1 MQYFLIIDIHL
12 ILSLFIFE
20 CFSCF
25 HIMRVS
31 IPWEIFSLKT
41 WISTCTC
48 NEESLNVLSS
58 SYSLYKQDHWLSF
71 LIGSIFFFWWLISIL
86 HECQLTIY
94 HIYIYIYIYIYYV
107 AYEIVH
113 KFFKV
118 RLNMKSYKTTST
130 RTLVVEAGKTE

>member
-71 LIGSIFFFWWLISIL
+71 LIGSTFFFWWLISIL
-86 HECQLTIY
+86 HECQLTVCN
-94 HIYIYIYIYIYYV
+94 IYYV
-107 AYEIVH
+107 SYEIVH
-113 KFFKV
+113 KFSKVCFK
-118 RLNMKSYKTTST
+118 MKSYKTTST

>member
-31 IPWEIFSLKT
+31 IPWEFFSLKT
-41 WISTCTC
+41 RISTCTC

-58 SYSLYKQDHWLSF
+58 SYSLHKQDHWLSL
-71 LIGSIFFFWWLISIL
+71 LIGSTFFFWWLISIL
-86 HECQLTIY
+86 HECQLTIC
-94 HIYIYIYIYIYYV
+94 YICNIYYV

-118 RLNMKSYKTTST
+118 RLKMKSYKTTST